1 MQSALVWKG
10 WAQMPL
16 IFRITPEQGIACQ
29 GKLFFRAS
37 LALSPGAFW
46 LHLQHHGYS
55 SSGLKPF

>member
-1 MQSALVWKG
+1 
-10 WAQMPL
+10 MPL